1 MRQQKHSNLPVSLLL
16 GVVVL
21 LCVAP
26 LAAQTTQTNEDV
38 TTGVSL
44 FARGQFNAAQQ
55 FFDTFVHQ
63 RPTDPIGVYYLGRLA
78 FESKQYDQ
86 ASTWFEKAVKLDS
99 NNSDYHLWLGRAY
112 GEKAQHAEGDAFF
125 LARKVK
131 KQLETAVALNPDNLD
146 ARSDLL
152 DYYLQAPL
160 LVGGDAA
167 KARAQAQE
175 ITKRNA
181 EEGRKAWQ
189 KCEQV
194 DSLIPVEAVPPREAV
209 PPPQFEPAGAG
220 Q

>member
-1 MRQQKHSNLPVSLLL
+1 MIV
-16 GVVVL
+16 
-21 LCVAP
+21 
-26 LAAQTTQTNEDV
+26 
-38 TTGVSL
+38 
-44 FARGQFNAAQQ
+44 FNAK
-55 FFDTFVHQ
+55 
-63 RPTDPIGVYYLGRLA
+63 GG
-78 FESKQYDQ
+78 DQ
-86 ASTWFEKAVKLDS
+86 AVYCLAD
-99 NNSDYHLWLGRAY
+99 
-112 GEKAQHAEGDAFF
+112 GDAFF

-152 DYYLQAPL
+152 DYYLQAPP

-194 DSLIPVEAVPPREAV
+194 DTLIPVEAAPPQEAV
-209 PPPQFEPAGAG
+209 PPPQDEPAGTG

>member
-1 MRQQKHSNLPVSLLL
+1 MRQQKHSHIPVSLLW

-21 LCVAP
+21 LCGAP
-26 LAAQTTQTNEDV
+26 LAAQTTRTAEDV

-44 FARGQFNAAQQ
+44 FARGQFSAAQQ
-55 FFDTFVHQ
+55 FFETHVRQ
-63 RPTDPIGVYYLGRLA
+63 RPTNPVGVYYLGRLA
-78 FESKQYDQ
+78 FERKQYDQ

-112 GEKAQHAEGDAFF
+112 GERAQHAEGDAFF

-131 KQLETAVALNPDNLD
+131 KQLETAVALNPDNLY

-152 DYYLQAPL
+152 DYYLQAPP

-167 KARAQAQE
+167 KARTQAQE

-189 KCEQV
+189 KCEQT
-194 DSLIPVEAVPPREAV
+194 DALIPVEAAPPREA
-209 PPPQFEPAGAG
+209 PPSQYEPAGAG

>member
-1 MRQQKHSNLPVSLLL
+1 MRQQKHSNLPVFFLW

-26 LAAQTTQTNEDV
+26 LAAQTTQTTEDV

-44 FARGQFNAAQQ
+44 FARGQFSAAQQ
-55 FFDTFVHQ
+55 FFETFVRQ
-63 RPTDPIGVYYLGRLA
+63 RSTDPVGVYYLGRLA

-99 NNSDYHLWLGRAY
+99 SNSDYHLWLGRAY
-112 GEKAQHAEGDAFF
+112 GEQAQHAEGDAFF

-152 DYYLQAPL
+152 DYYLQAPP
-160 LVGGDAA
+160 LVGGDAT

-194 DSLIPVEAVPPREAV
+194 DTLMPVEAGP
-209 PPPQFEPAGAG
+209 PPPQYEPAGTG

>member
-1 MRQQKHSNLPVSLLL
+1 MRQQKHSNIPVSLLW

-21 LCVAP
+21 LCAAP
-26 LAAQTTQTNEDV
+26 LAAQATEDV
-38 TTGVSL
+38 TTGVTL
-44 FARGQFNAAQQ
+44 FTRGQFSAAQQ
-55 FFDTFVHQ
+55 FFETFVSQ
-63 RPTDPIGVYYLGRLA
+63 RPTDPVGVYYLGRLA

-86 ASTWFEKAVKLDS
+86 ASTWFEKAVTLDS

-112 GEKAQHAEGDAFF
+112 GEQAQYADGDAFF

-131 KQLETAVALNPDNLD
+131 KQLEMAVALNPDNLD

-152 DYYLQAPL
+152 DYYLQAPP

-189 KCEQV
+189 KCEQTDALMPV
-194 DSLIPVEAVPPREAV
+194 DTGPPQEAV
-209 PPPQFEPAGAG
+209 PPPQYGPAGTG